1 MASSR
6 IKYLVIAVVIGVLSY
21 FVLSQRDIDKHFSEI
36 PGHVANFTAI
46 NIDGGKTTY
55 QEQKGKVTLITLS
68 ASWCPACMAE
78 IPMLK
83 KLHQEFSS
91 QGFKVLM
98 ISEDDN
104 VKIAAKFKKKQ
115 ELPWTV
121 VHWNYDLMNNL
132 GNPGVLPVTYLVN
145 EQDSIVQ
152 INSGIFDEGAM
163 NRAIKKL
170 LR

>member
-6 IKYLVIAVVIGVLSY
+6 IKILVLAAVIGVFGYLYLNRKITDSH
-21 FVLSQRDIDKHFSEI
+21 FAVL
-36 PGHVANFTAI
+36 PGHIENFTAI
-46 NIDGGKTTY
+46 NVDGGKTTY
-55 QEQKGKVTLITLS
+55 QDEKGKATLITLS

-83 KLHQEFSS
+83 KLHDEFSG

-98 ISEDDN
+98 VSEDDN

-115 ELPWTV
+115 KLQWTV
-121 VHWNYDLMNNL
+121 VHWNYDLMNVL

-145 EQDSIVQ
+145 DQDSIVQ
-152 INSGIFDEGAM
+152 IHSGIFEEDDMRGS
-163 NRAIKKL
+163 IKKL
-170 LR
+170 LK